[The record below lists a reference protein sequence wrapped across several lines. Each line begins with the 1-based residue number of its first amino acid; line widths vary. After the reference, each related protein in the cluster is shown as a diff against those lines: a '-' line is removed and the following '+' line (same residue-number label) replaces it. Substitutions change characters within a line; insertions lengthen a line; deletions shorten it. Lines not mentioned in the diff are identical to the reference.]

1 MRKLTFCE
9 IALLRHLVTGEDAP
23 ADTTSVDWEVVL
35 ESARS
40 HGLAPLL
47 HQGAKRSAVSIPER
61 VRGRLERAFHLELAR
76 NVVRLHHVEEIDRLA
91 VRSGRRISLLKGAA
105 FATALYESPGARAM
119 ADVDVLVRRDEFAP
133 WTSEVEGLGFRAH
146 ASSDHAV
153 CFRHA
158 RTGVF
163 LELHRDLTSEGRFLG
178 LDAFLLLDRASK
190 ATSFLA
196 LRTLSP
202 EDHLLHLCLH
212 ASFQHGFRQPAIN
225 AWDARLLL
233 RDPDFDQENFIGRAR
248 APRLLPWVFG
258 GLSLSQLAFPDPRL
272 GTLVDELAE
281 LAPKRL
287 RKKLATL
294 GPADV
299 LTPQANGAT
308 RPPIRRL
315 LWIGDGMTAW
325 TLLFEV
331 LRPRTHEKSFSLLG
345 STRRA
350 IQLVSN
356 HYLRVILLALMKQ
369 SQLLWRNTPASLGEI
384 RDV

>member
-1 MRKLTFCE
+1 M
-9 IALLRHLVTGEDAP
+9 
-23 ADTTSVDWEVVL
+23 
-35 ESARS
+35 
-40 HGLAPLL
+40 
-47 HQGAKRSAVSIPER
+47 
-61 VRGRLERAFHLELAR
+61 ELAR

-91 VRSGRRISLLKGAA
+91 VRSGRAVSLLKGAA

-119 ADVDVLVRRDEFAP
+119 ADVDVLVRNDEFAP
-133 WTSEVEGLGFRAH
+133 WTSEVERLGFRAH
-146 ASSDHAV
+146 ESLDHAV

-178 LDAFLLLDRASK
+178 LDTSLLLDRAPK
-190 ATSFLA
+190 APGFLA
-196 LRTLSP
+196 LATLSP
-202 EDHLLHLCLH
+202 EDHLMHLCLH

-233 RDPDFDQENFIGRAR
+233 RDAAFDQKNFMKQAR
-248 APRLLPWVFG
+248 APRLLPWAFG
-258 GLSLSQLAFPDPRL
+258 GLRLSQLAFPDPRL
-272 GTLVDELAE
+272 DALVDELAE

-287 RKKLATL
+287 RQKLATL

-299 LTPQANGAT
+299 FTPQANGAT
-308 RPPIRRL
+308 RAPIRRL
-315 LWIGDGMTAW
+315 LWIGDGATAW
-325 TLLFEV
+325 TLLSEV
-331 LRPRTHEKSFSLLG
+331 LRPRAYEKSSHPLG

-350 IQLVSN
+350 FQLIWN

-369 SQLLWRNTPASLGEI
+369 AQTLWRHTPASLGEV

>member
-1 MRKLTFCE
+1 MRKLTVFE
-9 IALLRHLVTGEDAP
+9 IGLLRHLVTGEDTQM
-23 ADTTSVDWEVVL
+23 DTMSVDWEVVL
-35 ESARS
+35 ASARS
-40 HGLAPLL
+40 HRLDPLL
-47 HQGAKRSAVSIPER
+47 HLGAKRSAVPVPER
-61 VRGRLERAFHLELAR
+61 VRGRLERVFHMELAR
-76 NVVRLHHVEEIDRLA
+76 NVVRLHHVEELDRLA
-91 VRSGRRISLLKGAA
+91 MRSGRAISLLKGAA
-105 FATALYESPGARAM
+105 FVTALYESPGARAM
-119 ADVDVLVRRDEFAP
+119 ADVDVLVRHDDFAH

-146 ASSDHAV
+146 ESSDHAV

-163 LELHRDLTSEGRFLG
+163 LELHRDLTSEARFLG
-178 LDAFLLLDRASK
+178 LDASLLLDRASK
-190 ATSFLA
+190 APGYLA
-196 LRTLSP
+196 LATLSP

-233 RDPDFDQENFIGRAR
+233 QGAAFDPTIFIGRAR

-258 GLSLSQLAFPDPRL
+258 GLKLSQLAFPDPL
-272 GTLVDELAE
+272 LDALVDELAP
-281 LAPKRL
+281 LAPQRL
-287 RKKLATL
+287 RRKLATL

-299 LTPQANGAT
+299 FTRQANGAN

-315 LWIGDGMTAW
+315 LWIGDGATAW

-331 LRPRTHEKSFSLLG
+331 LRPRAYEKSSHLG

-350 IQLVSN
+350 LQLIWN
-356 HYLRVILLALMKQ
+356 HYLRVIPLALMKQ
-369 SQLLWRNTPASLGEI
+369 AKTLRRHTPASLGEV

>member
-1 MRKLTFCE
+1 MRKLTVSE
-9 IALLRHLVTGEDAP
+9 IGLLRHLVTGEDTEI
-23 ADTTSVDWEVVL
+23 DTMSIDWEIVL
-35 ESARS
+35 ESIRS
-40 HGLAPLL
+40 HGLGPLL
-47 HQGAKRSAVSIPER
+47 HHGAKRSAMPVPER
-61 VRGRLERAFHLELAR
+61 VRNRLERAFHMELAR

-91 VRSGRRISLLKGAA
+91 LRSGRGISLLKGAA

-119 ADVDVLVRRDEFAP
+119 ADVDVLVRHDEFAL

-146 ASSDHAV
+146 ESSDHAV
-153 CFRHA
+153 CFRHP

-163 LELHRDLTSEGRFLG
+163 LELHRDLTSEGRFIG
-178 LDAFLLLDRASK
+178 LDASLLFDRASK
-190 ATSFLA
+190 APGFLA
-196 LRTLSP
+196 LATLSP
-202 EDHLLHLCLH
+202 EDHLVHLCLH

-233 RDPDFDQENFIGRAR
+233 RDAAFDQKTFITRAS

-258 GLSLSQLAFPDPRL
+258 GLKLSQLAFPDPQL
-272 GTLVDELAE
+272 DALVDELAE

-287 RKKLATL
+287 RQKLGTL

-299 LTPQANGAT
+299 FAPEANGAT

-315 LWIGDGMTAW
+315 LWIGDAATAW

-331 LRPRTHEKSFSLLG
+331 LRPRAYENTSRPLG

-350 IQLVSN
+350 FQLIWN
-356 HYLRVILLALMKQ
+356 HYLRVILHALMKHTPTP
-369 SQLLWRNTPASLGEI
+369 WRHTPASLGEI